1 MRSTGE
7 VMGVGDDFAS
17 AFDKAQLAAG
27 SHAPTEGKV
36 FIRD

>member
-1 MRSTGE
+1 
-7 VMGVGDDFAS
+7 VGVGDDFAS

-36 FIRD
+36 FRNVVE